1 MTTQNSS
8 LEALQ
13 DIRRIMERSSRFISL
28 SGLSGLSTGICALIG
43 AYFAHSWIVSPDR
56 ANYDGYSL
64 KTRLI
69 LLALAV
75 LAVALVSAWY
85 FTWRRANKSRLPIWD
100 HSSKKLFINL
110 IIPLAA
116 GGLFAAG
123 LLYHNEWKFVAP
135 ACLVFYGLALVNA
148 SKYTLSDIRYVG
160 IMEILLGLIN
170 MYVVDYGLYF
180 WAAGFGVLHIVY
192 GLIMWWKYE
201 KRPVA

>member
-1 MTTQNSS
+1 
-8 LEALQ
+8 
-13 DIRRIMERSSRFISL
+13 
-28 SGLSGLSTGICALIG
+28 
-43 AYFAHSWIVSPDR
+43 
-56 ANYDGYSL
+56 
-64 KTRLI
+64 
-69 LLALAV
+69 
-75 LAVALVSAWY
+75 
-85 FTWRRANKSRLPIWD
+85 
-100 HSSKKLFINL
+100 L